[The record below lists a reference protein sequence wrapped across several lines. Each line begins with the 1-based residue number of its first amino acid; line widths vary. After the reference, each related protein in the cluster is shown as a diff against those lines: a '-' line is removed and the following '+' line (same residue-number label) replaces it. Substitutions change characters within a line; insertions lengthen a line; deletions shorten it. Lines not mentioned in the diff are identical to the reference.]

1 MRAIRVEA
9 FGGPEQLTLADVPVP
24 GPGPGQV
31 RVRLHAAG
39 VNPVDTYIRAGTY
52 ARTPPLPFTPGT
64 DGAGVIDAVSGDV
77 RGLTPGDRV
86 YVAALLTP
94 HTGTYAEH
102 VVCDATA
109 VFPLPAPVTFAA
121 GAAVGVPCITAY
133 RALFQCAGLK
143 PGERVLIHGASGGVG
158 TAAVQ
163 MARAHGARVAGTAGT
178 EAGLELVRSEG
189 AHLAADHT
197 APGYLDQLAAFAGGF
212 DVVVEMLANVNLERD
227 LHLLAMRGRVVV
239 VGNRGTLE
247 FNPRSAMAREATIIG
262 TTLWNAAPEELAS
275 AHAWVGAA
283 LEGGVLRPVVGRELP
298 LADAAQA
305 HAQVMAPGAH
315 GKIVLVS

>member
-64 DGAGVIDAVSGDV
+64 DGAGVI
-77 RGLTPGDRV
+77 
-86 YVAALLTP
+86 
-94 HTGTYAEH
+94 
-102 VVCDATA
+102 
-109 VFPLPAPVTFAA
+109 AA